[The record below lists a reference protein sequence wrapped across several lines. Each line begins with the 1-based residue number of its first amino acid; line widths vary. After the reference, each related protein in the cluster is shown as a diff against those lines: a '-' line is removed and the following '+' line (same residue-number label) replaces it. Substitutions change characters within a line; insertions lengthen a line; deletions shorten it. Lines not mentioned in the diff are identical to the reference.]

1 MPHAIR
7 IVIGLLMP
15 YATWCG
21 FCLSAFVLL
30 CAGTAMSL
38 CLQCTSL
45 ERIREVKP
53 IHSVLDVRV
62 TESAYHVDTDAK
74 K

>member
-7 IVIGLLMP
+7 TVIGLLMP

-21 FCLSAFVLL
+21 FCFSAFFKLFP
-30 CAGTAMSL
+30 GTAMSL
-38 CLQCTSL
+38 CLQCTSH
-45 ERIREVKP
+45 ERIGEVKP